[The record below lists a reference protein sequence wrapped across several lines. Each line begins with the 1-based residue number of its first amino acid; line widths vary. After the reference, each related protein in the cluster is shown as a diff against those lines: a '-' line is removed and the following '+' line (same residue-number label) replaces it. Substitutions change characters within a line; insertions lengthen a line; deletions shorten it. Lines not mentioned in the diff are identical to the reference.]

1 MRFPVFHFAIFP
13 RSAIFV
19 FNFFCKKVIDQN
31 KQRSSR
37 SICLRDTVLAY
48 SSVLN
53 KANIQNK
60 TNIGPDSQKLIKLT
74 YGIKAN
80 IGPVLQKLIK
90 LTYRIKN

>member
-1 MRFPVFHFAIFP
+1 MQCFLIIAGFAQKNNFGNIYSPVP
-13 RSAIFV
+13 
-19 FNFFCKKVIDQN
+19 
-31 KQRSSR
+31 
-37 SICLRDTVLAY
+37 
-48 SSVLN
+48 N